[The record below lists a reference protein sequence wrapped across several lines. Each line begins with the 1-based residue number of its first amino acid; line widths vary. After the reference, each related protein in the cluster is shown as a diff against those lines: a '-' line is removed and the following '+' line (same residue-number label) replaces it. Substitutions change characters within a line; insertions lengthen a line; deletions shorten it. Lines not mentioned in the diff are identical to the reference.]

1 MLTETEIQEIVD
13 RVSANLLI
21 AKKEVLTLEEAALY
35 LGFERSYLYKLTSRM
50 VIPHSKPLGKKV
62 FFQKGELDEWAK
74 QNRIAPQRE
83 IHAKA
88 AAYCQSNNIL

>member
-1 MLTETEIQEIVD
+1 MLTEIELQEIVN

-21 AKKEVLTLEEAALY
+21 AQKEVLTLEEAAQY
-35 LGFERSYLYKLTSRM
+35 LGFQRSYLYKLTSRM
-50 VIPHSKPLGKKV
+50 VIPHSKPLGKNC
-62 FFQKGELDEWAK
+62 FFQREELEEWAQ

-88 AAYCQSNNIL
+88 AAYCNSNNI